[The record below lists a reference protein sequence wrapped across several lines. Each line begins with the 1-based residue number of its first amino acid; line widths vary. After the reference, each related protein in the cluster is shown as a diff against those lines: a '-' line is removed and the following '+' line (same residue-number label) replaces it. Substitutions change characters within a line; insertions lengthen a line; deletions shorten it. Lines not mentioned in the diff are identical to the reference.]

1 MDTTKVLADPV
12 TGESL
17 LAGLEMA
24 IFSLYPHTVREKG
37 KLSPFSSSKG
47 HGSHPKGSTLM
58 I

>member
-24 IFSLYPHTVREKG
+24 IFSLYPHTVRARIPSQG
-37 KLSPFSSSKG
+37 LHTDDIITSRSS
-47 HGSHPKGSTLM
+47 T
-58 I
+58 